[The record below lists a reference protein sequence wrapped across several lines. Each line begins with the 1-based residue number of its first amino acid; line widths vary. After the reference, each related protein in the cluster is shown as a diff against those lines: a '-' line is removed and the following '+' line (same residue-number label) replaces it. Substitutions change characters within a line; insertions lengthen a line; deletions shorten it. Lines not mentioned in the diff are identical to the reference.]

1 MGGMGYFSTYSLG
14 NLNASQLFHTATKNG
29 SVREAFDNADY
40 APLLRWMRENVHAHG
55 STYLPQDLMKK
66 ATGEGTNPDYH
77 LAHLK
82 RRFLG

>member
-1 MGGMGYFSTYSLG
+1 MPLITSPKKQIPS
-14 NLNASQLFHTATKNG
+14 S
-29 SVREAFDNADY
+29 AFDRANY

-55 STYLPQDLMKK
+55 STFLPQDLMKK